1 MEKKPIFLDEELP
14 IHSTIEESEKQWEE
28 LGKLAQETMQK
39 DFNGEG
45 EVAKDFKA
53 SGRRCPKCGNL
64 LRVKEETDAGVAI
77 LNCFDCFSTFH
88 HTDLVA
94 DETADKIY
102 RLIPDSDFLRWQA
115 FFERTK
121 GKD

>member
-1 MEKKPIFLDEELP
+1 MPIFLDEERP
-14 IHSTIEESEKQWEE
+14 ITSTIEESEKQWEE
-28 LGKLAQETMQK
+28 LGKLADETMKQ

-64 LRVKEETDAGVAI
+64 LKVKEETDAGVAV

-94 DETADKIY
+94 DETADAIY
-102 RLIPDSDFLRWQA
+102 RSIPDSAILHWQA